1 MPNPNCSANVLVKN
15 NEATVADISIC
26 HYIGGDSEVTFK
38 TWKGVPPGA
47 TTTDPFVVH
56 YVLHDRNLD
65 WWYCELTTNGVLY
78 HSAGS
83 WSAPDKECLL
93 EEADNGQTLIFG
105 ASTTEFDTNMPSG
118 GCSTGMG
125 TGGIV
130 EKHEKRKHEKR

>member
-15 NEATVADISIC
+15 NAATIADISIC

-118 GCSTGMG
+118 GSSTGMG

>member
-1 MPNPNCSANVLVKN
+1 MPNPNCSANVIVKN
-15 NEATVADISIC
+15 NAATVADISIC
-26 HYIGGDSEVTFK
+26 HYIGGDSQVTFK

-47 TTTDPFVVH
+47 TTSDPFVVH

-93 EEADNGQTLIFG
+93 EEADNGKTLIFG
-105 ASTTEFDTNMPSG
+105 ASTTQFDMNMPSD
-118 GCSTGMG
+118 GCSTGMF

-130 EKHEKRKHEKR
+130 EKHEKRKHE